1 MNLAIGPSPTT
12 TIGRLLAGVLLLFAM
27 LASSGAVADLLAAS
41 PAQTSQGG
49 SAPLEKKAEVEEHY
63 LAQFRAAPLSIAQAI
78 AVAEGLHPGS
88 RTVAAVFELSDR
100 PGYRVRTVKDKKIW
114 ENFVDVITARSTGL
128 ETSLSMGN
136 LETDERDNITALRSV
151 DQELADAIAIAET
164 AATGKAVSGGLVKQ
178 DDQVTFV
185 VVVLTEDRVKEV
197 FLKPPRSG
205 SRSTTS
211 HRNGGG

>member
-88 RTVAAVFELSDR
+88 RCQTKGLAAL
-100 PGYRVRTVKDKKIW
+100 
-114 ENFVDVITARSTGL
+114 
-128 ETSLSMGN
+128 SLSLAAMVTTVP
-136 LETDERDNITALRSV
+136 TDRL
-151 DQELADAIAIAET
+151 
-164 AATGKAVSGGLVKQ
+164 
-178 DDQVTFV
+178 
-185 VVVLTEDRVKEV
+185 
-197 FLKPPRSG
+197 PPS
-205 SRSTTS
+205 
-211 HRNGGG
+211 N